1 MKLTAISQT
10 MSHAQMSELTGVR
23 RDNVKR
29 TIETLSNQGVIMFT
43 QIEETSK
50 MPNGGTKTTVAYHV
64 TERDSYVVVAQL
76 SPEFTA
82 KLVDYW
88 IAHKNHQPQIENP
101 FTNDALKLKAFVDV
115 GLLTKE
121 EAIKAAG
128 IKTND
133 KPAIQAPAYD
143 RQAIKR
149 DIIKY
154 LEQSPSAT
162 RSSMERERKAIT
174 MHPHTRDLFR
184 EIVKELI

>member
-1 MKLTAISQT
+1 MQLTPINQT
-10 MSHAQMSELTGVR
+10 MSHIQIANLLGKRNDT
-23 RDNVKR
+23 VK
-29 TIETLSNQGVIMFT
+29 LSMERLAESGVIQLTPMAEVNHKGQSFT
-43 QIEETSK
+43 
-50 MPNGGTKTTVAYHV
+50 AYHV

-88 IAHKNHQPQIENP
+88 IAHKNHPQPQLSNP
-101 FTNDALKLKAFVDV
+101 FTHEALKLKAFVDV

-128 IKTND
+128 IKTTQE
-133 KPAIQAPAYD
+133 PRLQPPTYD

-149 DIIKY
+149 DIIRY
-154 LEQSPSAT
+154 LEQNQGCVT
-162 RSSMERERKAIT
+162 RTQMERERRLIT